1 MNNTQS
7 TTASLTSSPRDGS
20 YTTNTSA
27 SPAAPTAVGGGS
39 PKSSPRNLSMTEK
52 FRSDW
57 LSGKLA
63 SLLPTNSEWLQG
75 PRPDQH
81 DTSPSSCTPVTDR
94 PSPGTSVA
102 TNDPPDANSPDIL
115 KYVTGRF
122 HAALDHFHDVL
133 FHVLAHVA
141 SFHPDAFTIIGRNY
155 QATKNVEALRDLMA
169 LQGFTRAGTTPAP
182 VLDEYAR
189 VDQLQAR
196 VALQLRKAPSELK
209 ISELEDCIFLMRK
222 SAADL
227 NAAIARLFTN
237 FCAILER
244 PSVTPGET
252 KCAVK
257 GVRKRAKVPAH
268 KKSTQPGNQVINA
281 LANLSYVFTTK
292 N

>member
-1 MNNTQS
+1 
-7 TTASLTSSPRDGS
+7 
-20 YTTNTSA
+20 
-27 SPAAPTAVGGGS
+27 
-39 PKSSPRNLSMTEK
+39 MTEK
-52 FRSDW
+52 CKSDW
-57 LSGKLA
+57 LSGKRT
-63 SLLPTNSEWLQG
+63 SLLPTKAEWPQG
-75 PRPDQH
+75 HRADQH
-81 DTSPSSCTPVTDR
+81 DSFPRPCTPVTAR
-94 PSPGTSVA
+94 PAPGTSA
-102 TNDPPDANSPDIL
+102 PHNNPPDASSPDIL

-155 QATKNVEALRDLMA
+155 QATKNVGALRDLMA
-169 LQGFTRAGTTPAP
+169 LQGFTRAGTTPAS

-209 ISELEDCIFLMRK
+209 ICEFEDCIFLMRK

-244 PSVTPGET
+244 PSVTPAET

-268 KKSTQPGNQVINA
+268 KNSAQRSDQTISA
-281 LANLSYVFTTK
+281 LANLSYVFTPRH
-292 N
+292 

>member
-1 MNNTQS
+1 
-7 TTASLTSSPRDGS
+7 
-20 YTTNTSA
+20 
-27 SPAAPTAVGGGS
+27 
-39 PKSSPRNLSMTEK
+39 MTEK

-63 SLLPTNSEWLQG
+63 SLLSTNSEWLQG
-75 PRPDQH
+75 TRVDQH
-81 DTSPSSCTPVTDR
+81 DSFPRPYTPVTNH
-94 PSPGTSVA
+94 PSPGKSVA
-102 TNDPPDANSPDIL
+102 TNDPPDASSPDIL

-169 LQGFTRAGTTPAP
+169 LQGFTRADTTPAP

-196 VALQLRKAPSELK
+196 VALKLRKAPSELK
-209 ISELEDCIFLMRK
+209 ISDIEDCTFLLRK
-222 SAADL
+222 SAAEL

-257 GVRKRAKVPAH
+257 AFRKRATGPAH
-268 KKSTQPGNQVINA
+268 KKSAQTGNQVINA
-281 LANLSYVFTTK
+281 LANLSYVFTPRH
-292 N
+292 